1 MKTQSLIT
9 LFITCILII
18 GCDKSMEII
27 FCNNEDS
34 HVIVE
39 SLNTKSD
46 IKSQEY
52 FVSKDEAKRLAGI
65 LKPKNDVLTL
75 VPVTI
80 EEDTLIWVINY
91 DKGWIAISAD
101 KRAQPI
107 LGQDDDTQLDLKQDI
122 IGPVVWV
129 NSLAEEIKAMKA
141 SEEIFDNAYT
151 EFWNSITA
159 AKYKN
164 VNSSVPTKSLD
175 DYMWAI
181 FWDGAYP
188 YTLVTNQI
196 NHLVIT
202 KWGQKYPWN
211 QELPYHGPNR
221 CLTGCVAVAEG
232 QLVYYY
238 NNYFNMGLG
247 LYHTVGCSVNSIN
260 SQTNNIGFYR
270 NNYQS
275 NSSRWSQMSVD
286 STDVINHY
294 PEYVGD
300 LMLDLGNRV
309 NTYYSSN
316 ESGVMPNSISSIPSA
331 LGAYGLHCDDSTYTS
346 IYPALSNLENSL
358 PMMIRVNNDLS
369 QMTHIWIIDGL
380 REETMY
386 IANQYHLEYTDD
398 YEDAIAY
405 YSDRDIEEIFGEYY
419 YDGMEW
425 EEISTDGVFK
435 YFFMN
440 WGYNGKYDNGK
451 YSIVTNSSW
460 RDYVNN
466 KVLYFNFEEL
476 E

>member
-1 MKTQSLIT
+1 
-9 LFITCILII
+9 
-18 GCDKSMEII
+18 
-27 FCNNEDS
+27 
-34 HVIVE
+34 
-39 SLNTKSD
+39 
-46 IKSQEY
+46 
-52 FVSKDEAKRLAGI
+52 
-65 LKPKNDVLTL
+65 
-75 VPVTI
+75 
-80 EEDTLIWVINY
+80 
-91 DKGWIAISAD
+91 
-101 KRAQPI
+101 
-107 LGQDDDTQLDLKQDI
+107 
-122 IGPVVWV
+122 
-129 NSLAEEIKAMKA
+129 
-141 SEEIFDNAYT
+141 
-151 EFWNSITA
+151 
-159 AKYKN
+159 
-164 VNSSVPTKSLD
+164 
-175 DYMWAI
+175 
-181 FWDGAYP
+181 
-188 YTLVTNQI
+188 
-196 NHLVIT
+196 
-202 KWGQKYPWN
+202 
-211 QELPYHGPNR
+211 
-221 CLTGCVAVAEG
+221 
-232 QLVYYY
+232 
-238 NNYFNMGLG
+238 
-247 LYHTVGCSVNSIN
+247 
-260 SQTNNIGFYR
+260 
-270 NNYQS
+270 
-275 NSSRWSQMSVD
+275 MSVD

-369 QMTHIWIIDGL
+369 EMTHIWIIDGL